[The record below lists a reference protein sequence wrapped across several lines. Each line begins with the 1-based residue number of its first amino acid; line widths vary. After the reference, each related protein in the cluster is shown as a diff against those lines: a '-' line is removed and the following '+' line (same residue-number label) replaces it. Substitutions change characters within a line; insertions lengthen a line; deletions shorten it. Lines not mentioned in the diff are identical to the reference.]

1 MDAVAMT
8 DATSGFDQGCADLIE
23 ENSLRANTYS
33 ILAGLLSDIP
43 SSDLLDYL
51 RHIAEPENDNK
62 DSGEIGAA
70 WQQLKAAAQRVDAD
84 DLDAEYHALFI
95 GLGRGEVVPYGSW
108 HITGFLMEKPLSDLR
123 DDLESLGIEA
133 DENVKDPEDHIAALC
148 ETMALIIEATDVDAP
163 RVRQFYARHI
173 HPWAAKF
180 FKELESAGSSDFY
193 KSVGLLG
200 QRFIDLENQ
209 YLNIQSH

>member
-1 MDAVAMT
+1 MPAPNVAQWT
-8 DATSGFDQGCADLIE
+8 EYTLEQAPIE
-23 ENSLRANTYS
+23 AR
-33 ILAGLLSDIP
+33 LASNGVTMLT
-43 SSDLLDYL
+43 
-51 RHIAEPENDNK
+51 RHTLT
-62 DSGEIGAA
+62 GIG
-70 WQQLKAAAQRVDAD
+70 QT
-84 DLDAEYHALFI
+84 HA
-95 GLGRGEVVPYGSW
+95 
-108 HITGFLMEKPLSDLR
+108 DLR

>member
-8 DATSGFDQGCADLIE
+8 DATSEFDQGCADLIE

-51 RHIAEPENDNK
+51 RHIADPENDNE

-84 DLDAEYHALFI
+84 DLDAEYLSLI
-95 GLGRGEVVPYGSW
+95 
-108 HITGFLMEKPLSDLR
+108 HI
-123 DDLESLGIEA
+123 
-133 DENVKDPEDHIAALC
+133 
-148 ETMALIIEATDVDAP
+148 
-163 RVRQFYARHI
+163 
-173 HPWAAKF
+173 
-180 FKELESAGSSDFY
+180 
-193 KSVGLLG
+193 
-200 QRFIDLENQ
+200 
-209 YLNIQSH
+209 